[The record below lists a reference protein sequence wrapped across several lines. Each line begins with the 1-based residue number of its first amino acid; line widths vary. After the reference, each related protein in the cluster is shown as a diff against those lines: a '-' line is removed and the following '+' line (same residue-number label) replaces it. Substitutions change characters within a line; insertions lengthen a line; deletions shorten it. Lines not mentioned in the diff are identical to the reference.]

1 MKQYFEM
8 NYYELGLEFAKELN
22 RPTQDGTHK
31 DKFMELWN
39 RCKKFGL
46 FELAKEQTD
55 STVSLQNIMDFMY
68 GIGCGSEIMGVTFSA
83 NVHIWACIEPIK
95 LFAQEDIKK
104 RLLLELY
111 NGSKIGG
118 HAISENLAG
127 SDVFNLEST
136 YEITEE
142 GYILNGIKN
151 YVTNAPYA
159 DIYLVYARKKGGK
172 GLQSISCFLVEK
184 NTPGLRAGERIE
196 KMGMDFSP
204 MSSLYLDNCFVPKS
218 ALLGKE
224 GQGMSI
230 FNYTMSKERPM
241 LLAFQVGI
249 MDAQLK
255 RNKQFCLARKQGG
268 KAIFQYQS
276 VSNRIA
282 DMAVRL
288 AVSKLFLRE
297 IVNQMA
303 KQKNTYLLSSEAK
316 LFISESLV
324 NNSLDA
330 MKNFGTLGYL
340 KEYHIEEQL
349 RDSIG
354 SLFYSGTSDI
364 QRNIIANMI

>member
-8 NYYELGLEFAKELN
+8 SYYELGKEFAKELK
-22 RPTQDGTHK
+22 RPTVDGTHK

-46 FELAKEQTD
+46 FELTKELTLKD
-55 STVSLQNIMDFMY
+55 VMDFMY
-68 GIGCGSEIMGVTFSA
+68 GVGYGSEVIGVTFSV

-95 LFAQEDIKK
+95 VFAQENTKNTI
-104 RLLLELY
+104 LLDLY
-111 NGSKIGG
+111 HGSKIGG

-127 SDVFNLEST
+127 SDVFNLAST
-136 YEITEE
+136 YETTHN
-142 GYILNGIKN
+142 GYILNGVKN

-159 DIYLVYARKKGGK
+159 DVFLVYAKKKGGK
-172 GLQSISCFLVEK
+172 GFQSISCFLVEK
-184 NTPGLRAGERIE
+184 GTPGLKVGERIE
-196 KMGMDFSP
+196 KMGMDYSP

-224 GQGMSI
+224 GHGMLI

-255 RNKQFCLARKQGG
+255 RNKQFCLTREQGG
-268 KAIFQYQS
+268 KAIFHHQS
-276 VSNRIA
+276 VSNRLA

-288 AVSKLFLRE
+288 TASKLFLKE
-297 IVNQMA
+297 IADQMI
-303 KQKNTYLLSSEAK
+303 KQKNTYLLSSTAK
-316 LFISESLV
+316 LYISESLV
-324 NNSLDA
+324 NNCLDA
-330 MKNFGTLGYL
+330 MKNLGTLGYL
-340 KEYHIEEQL
+340 EEYLVEQQL

-364 QRNIIANMI
+364 QRNIISNMI